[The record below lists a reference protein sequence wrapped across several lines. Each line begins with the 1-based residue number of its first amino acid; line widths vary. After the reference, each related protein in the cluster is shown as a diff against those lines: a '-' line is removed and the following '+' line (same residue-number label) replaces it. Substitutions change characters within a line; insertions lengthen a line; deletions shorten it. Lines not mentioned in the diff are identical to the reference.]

1 MSWRIETANPF
12 VLLSELPDGWAQ
24 TCVLRPPRDLPRPCL
39 IAILDRVRRVLRDDG
54 TLWLSLPGRGSQ
66 PQALQLVEDAGWLRQ
81 DRALHRSRLS
91 LIIGHSTVALFTKQ
105 QEFHFN
111 ARLPVRAPV
120 ARQGEEACASQKH
133 SRAIAARRLQRR
145 AWCVPAAG
153 EAQSPQEVI
162 DWCVRAS
169 TSPRAC
175 GVCGT
180 PWRRLPGGPD
190 HPARWRPACSHTN
203 DRGRCLVFDPFCRS
217 FADVGLAAIR
227 AGRSYLGST
236 HDCDTAVRARA
247 RLELIEKE
255 ARR

>member
-12 VLLSELPDGWAQ
+12 ALLSELPDRWAQ
-24 TCVLRPPRDLPRPCL
+24 TCFLRPPRDLPTPCL
-39 IAILDRVRRVLRDDG
+39 IALLYRVRRVLRDDG

-66 PQALQLVEDAGWLRQ
+66 PQALQLLGEAGWHRQ
-81 DRALHRSRLS
+81 DRVLRASGLS
-91 LIIGHSTVALFTKQ
+91 LIGGNCTVALFTKQ

-111 ARLPVRAPV
+111 ARLPLQRGAG
-120 ARQGEEACASQKH
+120 ALTSQH
-133 SRAIAARRLQRR
+133 RRGISARRLRRR
-145 AWCVPAAG
+145 AWCVPTAGG
-153 EAQSPQEVI
+153 EAQSARVI

-180 PWRRLPGGPD
+180 PWRKLPGAGD
-190 HPARWRPACSHTN
+190 HAGRWRPVCSHSS
-203 DRGRCLVFDPFCRS
+203 DRGRCLVLDPFCRG
-217 FADVGLAAIR
+217 FADVGLASVR

-236 HDCDTAVRARA
+236 DDNGTALRARWLL
-247 RLELIEKE
+247 RGLETG

>member
-1 MSWRIETANPF
+1 MSWHIETENPF
-12 VLLSELPDGWAQ
+12 ALLSELPDRWAQ
-24 TCVLRPPRDLPRPCL
+24 TCFLRPPRDLPTPCL

-66 PQALQLVEDAGWLRQ
+66 PQALQLLEDAGWLRQ
-81 DRALHRSRLS
+81 DRALRASGFS
-91 LIIGHSTVALFTKQ
+91 LIVGHSTVALFTKQ

-111 ARLPVRAPV
+111 TRLPLQR
-120 ARQGEEACASQKH
+120 GGGCASHQRRWL
-133 SRAIAARRLQRR
+133 SARRPQRR

-153 EAQSPQEVI
+153 GEAQSARVI

-180 PWRRLPGGPD
+180 PWRKLPGAGD
-190 HPARWRPACSHTN
+190 HGRWRPVCSHSN
-203 DRGRCLVFDPFCRS
+203 GRGRCLVLDPFCRS
-217 FADVGLAAIR
+217 FADVGLASVR

-236 HDCDTAVRARA
+236 DDSGTALRARWL
-247 RLELIEKE
+247 LEDIELK